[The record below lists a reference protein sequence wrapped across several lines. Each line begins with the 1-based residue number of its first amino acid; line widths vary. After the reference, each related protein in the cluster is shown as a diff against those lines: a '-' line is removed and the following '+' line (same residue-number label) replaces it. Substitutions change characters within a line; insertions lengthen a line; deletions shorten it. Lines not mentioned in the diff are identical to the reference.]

1 MKLLQHHLP
10 NLENIGYK
18 IMWSWHWFAGFHF
31 GLEWYESEKIDD
43 SKNKTQYSYFIIDLG
58 CLRMQRCEKLENV

>member
-1 MKLLQHHLP
+1 
-10 NLENIGYK
+10 
-18 IMWSWHWFAGFHF
+18 MWSWHWFAGFHF

-58 CLRMQRCEKLENV
+58 CLRIQRCEKLENV